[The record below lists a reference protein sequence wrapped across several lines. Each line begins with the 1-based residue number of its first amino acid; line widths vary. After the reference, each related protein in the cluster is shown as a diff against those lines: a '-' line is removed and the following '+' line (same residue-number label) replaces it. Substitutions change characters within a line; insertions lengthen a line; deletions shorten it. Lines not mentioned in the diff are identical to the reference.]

1 MILWLVSIPLVCS
14 ATASAVQKRLD
25 GSHATAN
32 SCGLLGIVPIPRLAG
47 SHYDTQKKCR
57 NANKSLAGG
66 NGSQIYIAK
75 TAKQPFTG
83 LFASPAQYAK
93 WSEVIFDCWMWDS
106 CGMGSV
112 FFFFFWFTT
121 LCTQFLAA
129 IFFST
134 SCQSFC
140 TQDMINFCE
149 HETKERKINKSWPAN
164 GAQRRSHN
172 SHQSKLKLWGI
183 NRKVVTD
190 SFVGGIPH
198 PVDKSA
204 TGVLNDEGGTDHSS
218 EVNRVSLQKKVVDG
232 GVGTRHCDLRK

>member
-83 LFASPAQYAK
+83 LFASPAQYA
-93 WSEVIFDCWMWDS
+93 SGLRSFLIVG
-106 CGMGSV
+106 CGILVEWGR
-112 FFFFFWFTT
+112 FFFFFFGLPRFALSSW
-121 LCTQFLAA
+121 QQSSSRRLARA
-129 IFFST
+129 S
-134 SCQSFC
+134 
-140 TQDMINFCE
+140 
-149 HETKERKINKSWPAN
+149 
-164 GAQRRSHN
+164 
-172 SHQSKLKLWGI
+172 
-183 NRKVVTD
+183 
-190 SFVGGIPH
+190 
-198 PVDKSA
+198 
-204 TGVLNDEGGTDHSS
+204 VL
-218 EVNRVSLQKKVVDG
+218 RI
-232 GVGTRHCDLRK
+232 